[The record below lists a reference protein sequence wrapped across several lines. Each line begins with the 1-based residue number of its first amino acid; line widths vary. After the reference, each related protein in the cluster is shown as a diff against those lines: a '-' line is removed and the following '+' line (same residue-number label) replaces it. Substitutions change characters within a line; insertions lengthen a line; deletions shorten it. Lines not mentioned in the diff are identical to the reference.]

1 MVATVWALLVTATFP
16 APPAEVLPGTWWV
29 KGHESYGSLVIQV
42 EADGKISGT
51 IYEQPIE
58 GKFDAKTRKL
68 SFTRLRDLTGRKG
81 IQAWTGE
88 LSYVE
93 GSQPPAYNLQGT
105 FNSIAGEE
113 FGAAGVDYPWSS
125 TEIRH
130 PAPAI
135 DLKDMQGKWDVA
147 SVTLCLRKE
156 VKLPDDTGLNALAAQ
171 IQIRDNQLLY
181 REKVAATLANDLEL
195 KSLDGEIGFRGYR
208 LVCLTLPDGRGLI
221 CSYQIKS
228 DGVEIAYP
236 HTTSCHRGSGHVV
249 MLKRSK

>member
-1 MVATVWALLVTATFP
+1 MVATIWALLVTAAFP
-16 APPAEVLPGTWWV
+16 APPAEVVSGAWWV
-29 KGHESYGSLVIQV
+29 KGHESYGSLVIKIDA
-42 EADGKISGT
+42 EGKISGT

-58 GKFDAKTRKL
+58 GKFDAETRKL
-68 SFTRLRDLTGRKG
+68 SFTRMRDRTDRKG
-81 IQAWTGE
+81 VQTWTGQ
-88 LSYVE
+88 LSHIE
-93 GSQPPAYNLQGT
+93 GSQPPTYTLQGT
-105 FNSIAGEE
+105 FSSIAGDE
-113 FGAAGVDYPWSS
+113 FGQVGVEYRWTS

-130 PAPAI
+130 PAPAV
-135 DLKDMQGKWDVA
+135 DLKEMQGKWEVA
-147 SVTLCLRKE
+147 SVTLCLREE

-171 IQIRDNQLLY
+171 VQIRDNQLLY
-181 REKVAATLANDLEL
+181 REKVVATLANDLEL

-208 LVCLTLPDGRGLI
+208 PICLTLPDGKGLI